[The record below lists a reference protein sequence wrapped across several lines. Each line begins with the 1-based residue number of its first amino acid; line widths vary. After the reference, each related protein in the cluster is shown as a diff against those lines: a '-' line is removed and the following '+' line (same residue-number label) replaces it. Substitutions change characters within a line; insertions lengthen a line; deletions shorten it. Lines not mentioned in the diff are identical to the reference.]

1 MIQKSGNRFL
11 EKIMREEYSRAAV
24 VFALCALLAAPAL
37 AQDRPDARASKTI
50 QDCVKSKSAT
60 GMAETCIG
68 IVSGPCLERNKAS
81 TTADMVN
88 CVAGERAVWDD
99 ILNETFRRLR
109 DKLDDERKTK
119 LREMQRAWIAARDT
133 TCNFYWDY
141 YQGTMA
147 HPMRAECVNRQTA
160 ERALFLLG
168 FLNDAE
174 GK

>member
-1 MIQKSGNRFL
+1 M
-11 EKIMREEYSRAAV
+11 RAA
-24 VFALCALLAAPAL
+24 FILASFALLASPAL
-37 AQDRPDARASKTI
+37 AQDKPNARASAAI
-50 QDCVKSKSAT
+50 QDCIKSKMAT
-60 GMAETCIG
+60 GVAETCIG
-68 IVSGPCLERNKAS
+68 IVSSPCLERNAAPS
-81 TTADMVN
+81 TADMVN

-109 DKLDDERKTK
+109 DRLDDEQKGK
-119 LREMQRAWIAARDT
+119 LRDMQRAWIASRDK
-133 TCNFYWDY
+133 TCAFYWDF

-168 FLNDAE
+168 FLNDAK